1 MRIYVLL
8 DDYAGYAS
16 KFYAQHGVSYLIQLE
31 NKNILFDTG
40 QDAEVI
46 LHNMK
51 LLSLDPSN
59 IDLIFLS
66 HCHYD
71 HTGGLLGILKNI
83 GRRIPVVAHPKLFR
97 KNFVLKHGLRE
108 IGIPFKESDLEKYA
122 DIYFIKDNVKLA
134 DGVYS
139 TGEIRKRMEFENI
152 GLDSYTLDDD
162 GNLVKDSM
170 VDDMSLYIETSKGL
184 IIISGCSHAGIASIV
199 RYAMEISEYREV
211 KMIIGG
217 FHLINADLERI
228 KKTIEMFRKLN
239 VDEIY
244 TGHCTGLRAEAY
256 MSNEYKERFHK
267 LHSGMIIDTL

>member
-16 KFYAQHGVSYLIQLE
+16 KFYAQHGVSYLVQLE

-40 QDAEVI
+40 QGAEAI

-51 LLSLDPSN
+51 LLSLDPST

-71 HTGGLLGILKNI
+71 HTGGLLDILKNI

-97 KNFVLKHGLRE
+97 KNIVLKHGLRE
-108 IGIPFKESDLEKYA
+108 IGIPFRKSELEEYA
-122 DIYFIKDNVKLA
+122 DFYFVKDNVKLA

-139 TGEIRKRMEFENI
+139 TGEVRERMEFENV
-152 GLDSYTLDDD
+152 GLDVYTLDEE
-162 GNLVKDSM
+162 GNLIKDNM
-170 VDDMSLYIETSKGL
+170 EDDMSLYIETSEGL
-184 IIISGCSHAGIASIV
+184 VVISGCSHAGIASIV
-199 RYAMEISEYREV
+199 RHIAEISEYKDV
-211 KMIIGG
+211 KMVIGG

-228 KKTIEMFRKLN
+228 KKTVETFKELN
-239 VDEIY
+239 VKEIY

-256 MSNEYKERFHK
+256 MLDKYEKKFHK
-267 LHSGMIIDTL
+267 LYSGMIINI